1 MKHLFKDWEK
11 AGKLIRSSS
20 RVLLLADFDGTL
32 TRIVSR
38 PKDAVLSEGTRS
50 ILKELSRD
58 KRYYVG
64 VISGRKLSDVKKRVG
79 LKNIYYAGNHG
90 LEIEGPAFSYLHPSC
105 GKFAECLRELDEKL
119 SAGIRDIKGTI
130 LEHKGVS
137 MSLHYRLV
145 APGRVKDLEAVFK
158 AACAPYIKKGV
169 IKVSGGK
176 KVWEIKLPVKWH
188 KGSAVKKI
196 LTFVRKKGNNILPIY
211 LGDDITDE
219 DAFSAL
225 KGKRALTVF
234 VGRRRSTAAA
244 YHLRT
249 PDEVRKFLDR
259 LCRL

>member
-1 MKHLFKDWEK
+1 MKYLFKDWEK
-11 AGKLIRSSS
+11 AGKLIRNSS

-38 PKDAVLSEGTRS
+38 PKDAVLSKGTRS
-50 ILKELSRD
+50 ILKALSRD

-79 LKNIYYAGNHG
+79 LKSIYYAGNHG
-90 LEIEGPAFSYLHPSC
+90 LEIEGPAFSYIHPSC
-105 GKFAECLRELDEKL
+105 RRFERYLSELEKEL
-119 SAGIRDIKGTI
+119 SAGTRGIKGVI
-130 LEHKGVS
+130 LEHKSVS

-145 APGRVKDLEAVFK
+145 APGRVKGLETVFK
-158 AACAPYIKKGV
+158 AICAPYIKKGV

-176 KVWEIKLPVKWH
+176 KVWEIKLPIKWH

-196 LTFVRKKGNNILPIY
+196 LTFVRKKGNNILPLY

-219 DAFSAL
+219 DAFSVL
-225 KGKRALTVF
+225 KGRKALTVF
-234 VGRRRSTAAA
+234 VGRKRSTAAA
-244 YHLRT
+244 YHLRS
-249 PDEVRKFLDR
+249 PNEVRKFLER